1 MTVTERILP
10 ALMAV
15 VYGALLIAAW
25 GFTSLLTDTDVIT
38 EPDAGPLLG
47 PAMGLAAILVTWAW
61 LGRVRAGGGV
71 WWLALGAAAS
81 SWFVM
86 LIVGGVGYSLT
97 RGDFTWVLLFA
108 GKYAI
113 SLYLLVPAVLAGV
126 VVVLARV
133 LTGRSPGAKSFD
145 PR

>member
-1 MTVTERILP
+1 MAVTERILP

-47 PAMGLAAILVTWAW
+47 PAMGLAAVLVTWAW
-61 LGRVRAGGGV
+61 LGRVRAGGGA
-71 WWLALGAAAS
+71 WQLALGAAAS
-81 SWFVM
+81 SWFIM
-86 LIVGGVGYSLT
+86 LLVGGVGYSLT
-97 RGDFTWVLLFA
+97 RGAFTWVLLFA
-108 GKYAI
+108 GKYAA
-113 SLYLLVPAVLAGV
+113 SLYLLAPAVLAALI
-126 VVVLARV
+126 VVLAR
-133 LTGRSPGAKSFD
+133 LLIGRSPGAKSFD